1 MPFIRPAS
9 VRLGL
14 AGLTLG
20 AAVLVS
26 GAAPLARQG
35 GSGQQQQQQPPAT
48 FRAGVQT
55 VAIYATVLDKSGR
68 LVPDLEEKDFEVLD
82 NGKVQPLTLFKSDI
96 QPITVVVTL
105 DTSGSMTLNLD
116 RLKLAAEAFVLRLLP
131 DDKARIF
138 GFDDKIIMSGEFTH
152 DRDELVRFL
161 HEGMQYGNGTRL
173 WDAISAGMDAMTE
186 EQGRRVV
193 LAFTDGEDTTS
204 RMGNGT
210 VMKRAQAEEYMVYA
224 IGFRSTYRGGP
235 GGSMITTKPDSGLKK
250 LAEET
255 GGGYFELARAA
266 DLNATFTRVADELHR
281 QYVLG
286 FSPETLD
293 GKLHQLEVRIKQ
305 PGMTARARKSYL
317 ATKQTP

>member
-1 MPFIRPAS
+1 MFTPPTRPLATGT
-9 VRLGL
+9 VLLGL
-14 AGLTLG
+14 TAGL
-20 AAVLVS
+20 AALLS
-26 GAAPLARQG
+26 ASPLAGQG
-35 GSGQQQQQQPPAT
+35 GSQQQAPT

-55 VAIYATVLDKSGR
+55 VAIYATVLDRGGR
-68 LVPDLEEKDFEVLD
+68 LVPDLEENDFEVLD
-82 NGKVQPLTLFKSDI
+82 NGKAQPITLFKSDI
-96 QPITVVVTL
+96 QPITVVVAL

-161 HEGMQYGNGTRL
+161 HEDMQYGNGTRL
-173 WDAISAGMDAMTE
+173 WDAVSAGMDAMQE

-210 VMKRAQAEEYMVYA
+210 VMKRAQTDEYMVYA

-235 GGSMITTKPDSGLKK
+235 GGSMITTRPDSGLKK

-255 GGGYFELARAA
+255 GGGYFELSRAA

-281 QYVLG
+281 QYVIG
-286 FSPETLD
+286 FSPAVLD
-293 GKLHQLEVRIKQ
+293 GKLHQLQVRIKQ
-305 PGMTARARKSYL
+305 PGMTARARKSYM